1 MKIEQDPNYKWFTNY
16 YLERED
22 LEKLHTRV
30 LINMIHASKN
40 SHRNRV
46 NGWINYTWDMG
57 NHWWYNEE
65 MLRDVLKH
73 RPHMPNKKESI
84 AIRKAKIAQN
94 KKKTKC
100 KFIVSLKPQKMS
112 KRQYRIFMEQWGICI
127 IKNN

>member
-1 MKIEQDPNYKWFTNY
+1 MRIEQDPDYKWFTNY

-30 LINMIHASKN
+30 LINMIHAANN

-57 NHWWYNEE
+57 KHYWYNEE
-65 MLRDVLKH
+65 MLRDILRH

-84 AIRKAKIAQN
+84 AIRKAKIAEN
-94 KKKTKC
+94 KCKTKH
-100 KFIVSLKPQKMS
+100 KFIVSSKVKRFSS
-112 KRQYRIFMEQWGICI
+112 KRQERLFIEQWGHLY
-127 IKNN
+127 K